1 MILSGT
7 VASECLA
14 HSVYMLGL
22 LENLYCRWSDYF
34 SDVRLLRPGPEPGC
48 KPPPPSGEC
57 DSLLCT
63 LAILIPEQNSSLVLD
78 PQGERWL
85 PLGRTNADSYFTDIG

>member
-22 LENLYCRWSDYF
+22 LEILYCRWLDYF

-48 KPPPPSGEC
+48 RPPPPSGEC
-57 DSLLCT
+57 DLLLRT
-63 LAILIPEQNSSLVLD
+63 LVILTLEQNSSLVLG
-78 PQGERWL
+78 PQGEKWL
-85 PLGRTNADSYFTDIG
+85 PLGCTNADSCFTDIG